1 MCFPVNFPKFL
12 RTPFLQNK
20 VAASR
25 ITGPLSRQNLGKICC
40 FCSNSIKYY
49 IQQNLITF
57 ENKNKIHHHFLLELS
72 VNKRKQLS

>member
-25 ITGPLSRQNLGKICC
+25 ITGSVISTKSWKNLLLLLKVHKITHSTK
-40 FCSNSIKYY
+40 FNNVRK
-49 IQQNLITF
+49 Q
-57 ENKNKIHHHFLLELS
+57 NKIHHHFRLELS
-72 VNKRKQLS
+72 VNKRK